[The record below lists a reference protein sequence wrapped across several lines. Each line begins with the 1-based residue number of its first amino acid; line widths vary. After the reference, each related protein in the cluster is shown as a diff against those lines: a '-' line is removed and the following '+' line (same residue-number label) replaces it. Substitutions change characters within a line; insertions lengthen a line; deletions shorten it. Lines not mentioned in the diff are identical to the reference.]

1 VGFGYEVLK
10 RKNRAPYVR
19 HEGKRSGET
28 VMMDEESMMTSR
40 VKGRALGCFMALVIA
55 LSSTVGFVPQAY
67 AAEDDDVGETQ
78 MCVQLRQIDASR
90 IIDDKTIVL
99 RMLGRTPYVRIDLAH
114 DCPGLV
120 MADNFMSAT
129 SISQLCKQDIVRVV
143 QEPIGSQCIIDRIV
157 AIDEVEAKAL
167 LASRK
172 R

>member
-1 VGFGYEVLK
+1 
-10 RKNRAPYVR
+10 
-19 HEGKRSGET
+19 
-28 VMMDEESMMTSR
+28 MTSR
-40 VKGRALGCFMALVIA
+40 VKGRALGCVMALA
-55 LSSTVGFVPQAY
+55 TASASMTGLSAGTFAGDQGG
-67 AAEDDDVGETQ
+67 VGEVQ
-78 MCVQLRQIDASR
+78 MCVQLRQIDDSR

-120 MADNFMSAT
+120 MADSFMSAT
-129 SISQLCKQDIVRVV
+129 SISQLCRQDIVRVV

-157 AIDEVEAKAL
+157 AIDEAEAKAL